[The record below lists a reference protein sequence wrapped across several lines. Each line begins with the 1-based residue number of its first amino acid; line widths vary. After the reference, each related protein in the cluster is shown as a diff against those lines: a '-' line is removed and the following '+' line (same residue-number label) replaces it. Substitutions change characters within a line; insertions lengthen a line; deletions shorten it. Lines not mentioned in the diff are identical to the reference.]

1 MKSLKLKF
9 QRKTLTPALPIPKGA
24 LTWLMF
30 CLFMTIGW
38 HLWHIPEIP
47 VWALAAVVPISIFS
61 YRRIIKEKPLPSSVL
76 RIGLTI
82 AAVAGIILSFGSPL
96 GRDSGITSLILLSS
110 LKLMELKTRKDFM
123 FIVFMCYFIIFGNF
137 LYDQSLLDLAFMIAA
152 VILVTAAVLRL
163 NHPGNEPV
171 KLSFLLKFS
180 TRLFLLAL
188 PFTIILFLLFPR
200 AYGGFWNLPQ
210 KHHAFQA
217 GFRSHIRPGEVAE
230 LAKSTA
236 TAFKAEFPDNN
247 MPAQKD
253 LYFRGLVLWFT
264 DGKAWY
270 QGWVP
275 SQVVSSGSLSGEGI
289 LQYITLQPH
298 NERWLFALDRPV
310 SSPRWTRAFPGNVFQ
325 SLWDLNTPIRYGV
338 LSRPDAG
345 LSFLPKV
352 YRKWALELPENPSPG
367 IMALGKKW
375 RDNASTI
382 DDILHQAE
390 NYFKENGFLY
400 SLNPG
405 QMDPADPLADFLFNK
420 RRGFCEHFAASFA
433 LLMRAAHVPAVV
445 VLGYQGGE
453 YNPVGKYL
461 EVRQSEAHAWTEVWV
476 KEEEPGFA
484 GTDRKT
490 GWQRVDPTA
499 WVSPERI
506 EYGLEMSQGIL
517 ANLTG
522 ADRDEA
528 IQEALKGNIFK
539 RTWKFLVNHW
549 ENIKYKWDT
558 WIITYDIFQ
567 QRNFLSSLGLGRVDR
582 LSMLLAIIILVPIL
596 LYIIAFVLKR
606 KALSSDPLVRLYLRF
621 CLKLERLG
629 VQRLRWEGPV
639 HFEQRAVEKFPKK
652 AGVIHQVTDL
662 FVQLRYGRLAVTKE
676 RLKQLKHHIRR
687 L

>member
-1 MKSLKLKF
+1 MKFLKLKF
-9 QRKTLTPALPIPKGA
+9 QRKSLSPALPIPKGA

-30 CLFMTIGW
+30 CFFLSIGW
-38 HLWHIPEIP
+38 HLWNIPEIP
-47 VWALAAVVPISIFS
+47 IWALVAVVPVSIFS
-61 YRRIIKEKPLPSSVL
+61 YLRIVKEKPLPPAAL

-82 AAVAGIILSFGSPL
+82 AAVVGIIISFGSFL
-96 GRDSGITSLILLSS
+96 GRDPGITTLILLSS
-110 LKLMELKTRKDFM
+110 LKLMELKTRRDFM

-137 LYDQSLLDLAFMIAA
+137 LFDQSLLDLTFTTVA

-171 KLSFLLKFS
+171 KLWFLLKFS
-180 TRLFLLAL
+180 FRLVLLGL
-188 PFTIILFLLFPR
+188 PITIILFLLFPR
-200 AYGGFWNLPQ
+200 TYGPFWNLPQ
-210 KHHAFQA
+210 DTHTFHS
-217 GFRSHIRPGEVAE
+217 GFRSVVRPGEVAA

-236 TAFKAEFPDNN
+236 PAFKVEFPDNN

-264 DGKAWY
+264 NGKAWY
-270 QGWVP
+270 QGWVT
-275 SQVVSSGSLSGEGI
+275 SQVVRDRPLAGEGI

-310 SSPRWTRAFPGNVFQ
+310 RLPRMTRAFPGNIFQ
-325 SLWDLNTPIRYGV
+325 SLWDVKTPIRYGV

-352 YRKWALELPENPSPG
+352 EREWALELPEDLNPR

-382 DDILHQAE
+382 DDILRQAE

-400 SLNPG
+400 TINPG
-405 QMDPADPLADFLFNK
+405 QMDPADPLGDFLFNK

-433 LLMRAAHVPAVV
+433 LLMRAAGVPARVV
-445 VLGYQGGE
+445 VGYQGGE

-461 EVRQSEAHAWTEVWV
+461 EVRQSEAHAWDEVWV
-476 KEEEPGFA
+476 KEEDPRLA
-484 GTDRKT
+484 VKDRKT
-490 GWQRVDPTA
+490 GWQRIDPTA

-506 EYGLEMSQGIL
+506 EYGLEVSQDIL
-517 ANLTG
+517 ANLTD
-522 ADRDEA
+522 ADREEA
-528 IQEALKGNIFK
+528 IQKALRENIFK
-539 RTWKFLVNHW
+539 KAWKFLKNHW
-549 ENIKYKWDT
+549 ENIKYKWDA

-567 QRNFLSSLGLGRVDR
+567 QRNILRSLGLGRVDR
-582 LSMLLAIIILVPIL
+582 LSLLLVIIILIPIL
-596 LYIIAFVLKR
+596 LFVISFVLKR

-621 CLKLERLG
+621 CSKLERLG
-629 VQRLRWEGPV
+629 LQRLRWEGPV
-639 HFEQRAVEKFPKK
+639 HFQHRAVEKFPKK
-652 AGVIHQVTDL
+652 AEVIQQVTDL
-662 FVQLRYGRLAVTKE
+662 FVHLRYGRLAVTKE
-676 RLKQLKHHIRR
+676 RLKQLKRHIRR

>member
-1 MKSLKLKF
+1 MKFLKLKF
-9 QRKTLTPALPIPKGA
+9 QRKRHSPVLPIPKSA
-24 LTWLMF
+24 FTWLMF
-30 CLFMTIGW
+30 CLFLSIGW

-47 VWALAAVVPISIFS
+47 VWALVVVVPMSIFS
-61 YRRIIKEKPLPSSVL
+61 YRRIIKEKPLPPAAL

-82 AAVAGIILSFGSPL
+82 AAVVGIIFSFGSPL
-96 GRDSGITSLILLSS
+96 GRDPGITALILLSS
-110 LKLMELKTRKDFM
+110 LKLMELKSRRDFM

-137 LYDQSLLDLAFMIAA
+137 LYDQSLLDLTFMIAA

-163 NHPGNEPV
+163 NHPDNEPV
-171 KLSFLLKFS
+171 KLWYLLKFS
-180 TRLFLLAL
+180 FRLFLLGL

-200 AYGGFWNLPQ
+200 TYGPFWNLPQ
-210 KHHAFQA
+210 DTRTFQS
-217 GFRSHIRPGEVAE
+217 GFRSVVQPGEVAE

-236 TAFKAEFPDNN
+236 TAFKVEFPGNN

-264 DGKAWY
+264 NGKAWY

-275 SQVVSSGSLSGEGI
+275 SQAVGSRSLEGEGI

-298 NERWLFALDRPV
+298 NKRWLFALDRPV
-310 SSPRWTRAFPGNVFQ
+310 SSPRWTRAFPGNIFQ
-325 SLWDLNTPIRYGV
+325 SLWDLKTPIRYGV

-352 YRKWALELPENPSPG
+352 ERKWAIDLPEDLNSK

-375 RDNASTI
+375 RDNASTV
-382 DDILHQAE
+382 DDILRQAE
-390 NYFKENGFLY
+390 NYFKENGFVY
-400 SLNPG
+400 TLNPG
-405 QMDPADPLADFLFNK
+405 QMDQDDPLGDFLFN
-420 RRGFCEHFAASFA
+420 RRQGFCEHFAASFT
-433 LLMRAAHVPAVV
+433 LLMRAASVPSRVV
-445 VLGYQGGE
+445 VGYQGGE

-461 EVRQSEAHAWTEVWV
+461 EVHQSEAHAWAEVWV
-476 KEEEPGFA
+476 KEEDPRLA
-484 GTDRKT
+484 VTDRRT

-506 EYGLEMSQGIL
+506 EYGLEMSQEIL

-522 ADRDEA
+522 EDREDA
-528 IQEALKGNIFK
+528 IQKALRGNIFK
-539 RTWKFLVNHW
+539 RAWKFLKNHW

-582 LSMLLAIIILVPIL
+582 LSLLLAIIILIPIL
-596 LYIIAFVLKR
+596 LFIISFVLKR

-621 CLKLERLG
+621 CSKLERLG
-629 VQRLRWEGPV
+629 IQRLRWEGPV
-639 HFEQRAVEKFPKK
+639 HFQHRAVEKFPKK
-652 AGVIHQVTDL
+652 AEVIEQVTAL
-662 FVQLRYGRLAVTKE
+662 FVLLRYGRLAVTKE
-676 RLKQLKHHIRR
+676 RLKQLKRHIRR